1 MFPKIFNLQTKS
13 INSAAFILAGAFLIS
28 AILGFIRDRLL
39 AGKFGAG
46 DELDIYYVAFEIPD
60 FLTMV
65 LMTGAISAAI
75 IPIFSQYLVSSKD
88 KAWQYLSNLLNLFL
102 FILIIAS
109 LVLFIFAPQLIS
121 LIAPGFSAEKK
132 VLTILLTRIMLLSPI
147 ILGISNIISGILRV
161 FKRFLITSLTPI
173 MYNLGII
180 FGILVFVPYL
190 GIEGLAWGVVFGAF
204 LHFLIQTPILFKTGF
219 SYEKIFNFS
228 EPSFRKTI
236 KLTIPRSIGLAATQI
251 NLVVVTIIA
260 STLSAGSI
268 AVFNLAENL
277 SRPLLTLV
285 AISFSTAA
293 FPSLSLSFAKKQK
306 EKFNNI
312 FFSVFYK
319 ILFLSLF
326 LSILLFIFKEEIINI
341 ILRVGEFD
349 LLDAQ
354 LTSACLAMI
363 CFGIFAQSL
372 VLLIAKTFYAVQN
385 TKIPAFTSVIA
396 TLVNVFLCLYFVY
409 LLSFPNYFQQF
420 WTNLLNIQNLENIEV
435 IGLPLALSFSAIFQ
449 LLLLLLFLPK
459 LRKITKNIS

>member
-1 MFPKIFNLQTKS
+1 MFRRIFNLQTKN

-28 AILGFIRDRLL
+28 ALLGFIRDRLL

-46 DELDIYYVAFEIPD
+46 DELDIYYAAFEIPD

-75 IPIFSQYLVSSKD
+75 IPLFSQYLISSKD

-132 VLTILLTRIMLLSPI
+132 VLTTLLTRIMLLSPI
-147 ILGISNIISGILRV
+147 ILGMSNIISGILRV
-161 FKRFLITSLTPI
+161 FRRFLITSLAPI

-180 FGILVFVPYL
+180 FGILFFVPYM
-190 GIEGLAWGVVFGAF
+190 GIKGLAWGVVFGAL
-204 LHFLIQTPILFKTGF
+204 LHFLIQIPILFKTGF
-219 SYEKIFNFS
+219 RHQKLFNFF
-228 EPSFRKTI
+228 EPSFIKTI
-236 KLTIPRSIGLAATQI
+236 KLTIPRSIGLAAAQI
-251 NLVVVTIIA
+251 NLIVVTIIA

-277 SRPLLTLV
+277 SRPLLTLA

-306 EKFNNI
+306 EKFDKI
-312 FFSVFYK
+312 FLSVFYK

-326 LSILLFIFKEEIINI
+326 LSILLFIFKEEVVNI
-341 ILRVGEFD
+341 ILGVGRFS

-354 LTSACLAMI
+354 LTSACLGML

-372 VLLIAKTFYAVQN
+372 VLLIAKAFYAIQN
-385 TKIPAFTSVIA
+385 TKIPAFTSVAA
-396 TLVNVFLCLYFVY
+396 TLLNIFLCFYFVY
-409 LLSFPNYFQQF
+409 LLSFANSFQQF
-420 WTNLLNIQNLENIEV
+420 WASFLNIESLANIQV
-435 IGLPLALSFSAIFQ
+435 IGLPLALSLSAIFQ
-449 LLLLLLFLPK
+449 LALLLIFSTK
-459 LRKITKNIS
+459 LKWKQ

>member
-1 MFPKIFNLQTKS
+1 MIRRVFNLQTKN
-13 INSAAFILAGAFLIS
+13 INSAALILGVAFLIS
-28 AILGFIRDRLL
+28 ALLGFIRDRLL

-46 DELDIYYVAFEIPD
+46 DELDIYYAAFEIPD

-75 IPIFSQYLVSSKD
+75 IPIFSEYLISSKE
-88 KAWQYLSNLLNLFL
+88 KAWEYLSNLVNLFL

-109 LVLFIFAPQLIS
+109 LILFIFAPQLIS
-121 LIAPGFSAEKK
+121 IITPGFSGEKK
-132 VLTILLTRIMLLSPI
+132 ELTILLTRIMFLSPI
-147 ILGISNIISGILRV
+147 ILGMSNIFSAVLRV
-161 FKRFLITSLTPI
+161 FKRFFITSLAPI
-173 MYNLGII
+173 VYNLGII
-180 FGILVFVPYL
+180 FGILFFVPYM
-190 GIEGLAWGVVFGAF
+190 GIKGLAWGVVFGAF
-204 LHFLIQTPILFKTGF
+204 LHFLIQIPILFKTGF
-219 SYEKIFNFS
+219 RHQKLFNFF

-236 KLTIPRSIGLAATQI
+236 KLTIPRSIGLAAAQI

-277 SRPLLTLV
+277 SRPLLTLA

-306 EKFNNI
+306 EKFDKI
-312 FFSVFYK
+312 FLSVFYK

-326 LSILLFIFKEEIINI
+326 LSILLFLFKEEVVNI
-341 ILRVGEFD
+341 ILGVGRFS

-354 LTSACLAMI
+354 LTSACLGML

-385 TKIPAFTSVIA
+385 TKIPAFTSVAA
-396 TLVNVFLCLYFVY
+396 TLLNIFLCFYFVH
-409 LLSFPNYFQQF
+409 LLSFANSFQQF
-420 WTNLLNIQNLENIEV
+420 WTGFLNIESLANIQV
-435 IGLPLALSFSAIFQ
+435 IGLPLALSLSAIFQ
-449 LLLLLLFLPK
+449 LALLLIFSTK
-459 LRKITKNIS
+459 LKWNQ